1 MKIRKVEE
9 REGVG
14 RTLVATRDIQ
24 PLELVLWD
32 KVQGNDDLFVQGVF
46 SYFLNDQMLRKPKN
60 IRVNSLVVNLLEFII
75 HRKALKIFFFGLG
88 LKTEKGKG
96 SQKDRKRIA
105 NGKQTDS

>member
-1 MKIRKVEE
+1 MLYTMKIRKVEE

-32 KVQGNDDLFVQGVF
+32 KVQSNDDLLRIVQGVF

-75 HRKALKIFFFGLG
+75 HRKALKIFFSVLG
-88 LKTEKGKG
+88 
-96 SQKDRKRIA
+96 
-105 NGKQTDS
+105 

>member
-75 HRKALKIFFFGLG
+75 HRKALKTIFSVLDW
-88 LKTEKGKG
+88 KPRKV
-96 SQKDRKRIA
+96 KDRKRIG
-105 NGKQTDS
+105 NE